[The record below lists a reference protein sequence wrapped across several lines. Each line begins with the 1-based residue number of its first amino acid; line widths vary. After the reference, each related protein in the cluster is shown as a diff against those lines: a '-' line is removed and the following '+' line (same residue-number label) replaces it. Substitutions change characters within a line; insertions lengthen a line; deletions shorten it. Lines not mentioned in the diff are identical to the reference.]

1 MRGKMFVA
9 ALSGSVL
16 LGVGLCVAWS
26 QEKTKAAGSANAAP
40 ADGGDFTKL
49 HAEWTALIKEIRKVQ
64 FDYRLAK
71 DKEREALRAK
81 FNEKTEQARDTL
93 PKLGIAAEAAF
104 KANPKDA
111 DLRDFL
117 LVLAEHTGIF
127 SDDYEQ
133 VLHLCE
139 VVVQNGTLTNEQR
152 APVYTAAAEAAMQLV
167 PPRLDLAEKYLAEA
181 AKGPGKEPPA
191 VKSLRDKL
199 AKEKESLDRGS
210 GPAGGRG
217 KGRRRS
223 GQRPCRACC
232 SRPPRETSSWNFS
245 KTRRPNTVA
254 NFISLVEKGYYKG
267 VAFHRVIPHF
277 VIHGGAAKDDG
288 TGGPGYQIPC
298 ECYETKDGKPI
309 ARRHFRGSLTMEL
322 ENGGRDTG
330 GSQFLICLSSTDDRV
345 RGRDAKFTDDN
356 KPTSGH
362 TVFGRVVS
370 GFDVLAKI
378 QRRDP
383 RRPQDQDVRPDRIL
397 EATVIRK
404 RNHPYKPKKVGEV
417 AETPAG
423 KSTEPKTKTDGE
435 PRRKKRPRPRQR
447 PRRLRASRRR
457 PCPVCARCHPARCHS
472 ERSEESLGVVGL
484 PPQRQI
490 LRCAQNDNR
499 YTATAATCSSMRLSA
514 SAVFTSNK
522 IVVCHRPTASGVTV
536 QCGCTTT
543 D

>member
-9 ALSGSVL
+9 ALIGSVL

-26 QEKTKAAGSANAAP
+26 QEKTKATGPANTTPAGTAP

-49 HAEWTALIKEIRKVQ
+49 HAEWTALVKEIRKVQ

-152 APVYTAAAEAAMQLV
+152 APVYTAAAEAAMQLI

-199 AKEKESLDRGS
+199 AKEKESWTAEAALRAAEEKAAAD
-210 GPAGGRG
+210 PAKALPRVLLKTT
-217 KGRRRS
+217 KGDILLELFENE
-223 GQRPCRACC
+223 A
-232 SRPPRETSSWNFS
+232 
-245 KTRRPNTVA
+245 PNTVA

-267 VAFHRVIPHF
+267 VAFHRAIPHF
-277 VIHGGAAKDDG
+277 AIDGGAAKDDG

-298 ECYETKDGKPI
+298 ECYEMKDGKPI
-309 ARRHFRGSLTMEL
+309 ARRHFRGSLTMD
-322 ENGGRDTG
+322 NSGRDTG
-330 GSQFLICLSSTDDRV
+330 DSHFFICLSSSDDRV
-345 RGRDAKFTDDN
+345 RGLDAKFTDDN

-370 GFDVLAKI
+370 GFDVMAKI

-423 KSTEPKTKTDGE
+423 KSTEPKTKTDGTKTDGAKTE
-435 PRRKKRPRPRQR
+435 EKTKTE
-447 PRRLRASRRR
+447 AK
-457 PCPVCARCHPARCHS
+457 AKTPAGKS
-472 ERSEESLGVVGL
+472 
-484 PPQRQI
+484 
-490 LRCAQNDNR
+490 
-499 YTATAATCSSMRLSA
+499 
-514 SAVFTSNK
+514 
-522 IVVCHRPTASGVTV
+522 
-536 QCGCTTT
+536 
-543 D
+543 